1 MRIAV
6 IAPPWLPVPPPAY
19 GGTEAVIDTLSL
31 GLAALGHNVELF
43 AHPDSTCPVPTTSIV
58 PAKDTTPMGRAT
70 IEIEHAVGAYRRAA
84 SDRFDVVSD
93 HTIAGPAHCAAHPHL
108 PVVATNH
115 NPFSRTRNAIYA
127 TLVGRGAIVAISHS
141 HARSTDLPVAAVIH
155 HGIDVDIFPFGSGS
169 GRYLAMLTRM
179 SPDKGVRRAIEI
191 ARRADARL
199 LIAAKVRDPDER
211 EYFDEVIRPQIHGG
225 VEFIGEIAFA
235 EKQRLLADATALL
248 NPIEW
253 SEPFGM
259 AMLESLAC
267 GTPVIATPKGAAPEI
282 VVHGS
287 SGFLAESD
295 DDLIDAVHAV
305 GSLDRRACRQRALD
319 RFSVEAMAQNYVS
332 AFADEIDRHRV
343 RCHGDGHQS
352 RPVG

>member
-19 GGTEAVIDTLSL
+19 GGTEAVVATLSA
-31 GLAALGHNVELF
+31 GLAALGHDVELF
-43 AHPDSTCPVPTTSIV
+43 AHPDSTCPVPTTSII
-58 PAKDTTPMGRAT
+58 PASDATPMGRAS
-70 IEIEHAVGAYRRAA
+70 IEIEHAVGAYRHCA
-84 SDRFDVVSD
+84 SGRFDVVSD
-93 HTIAGPAHCAAHPHL
+93 HTIAGPVHCAAHPQL

-127 TLVGRGAIVAISHS
+127 TLIGRGAIVAISQS

-155 HGIDVDIFPFGSGS
+155 HGVDVDSFPVGSGD

-179 SPDKGVRRAIEI
+179 SPDKGVHRAIEI

-199 LIAAKVRDPDER
+199 LIAAKVRDPDEH
-211 EYFDEVIRPQIHGG
+211 EYFDEIIRPRLYGG
-225 VEFIGEIAFA
+225 VEYIGEIGFA

-267 GTPVIATPKGAAPEI
+267 GTPVIATPYGAAPEI
-282 VVHGS
+282 VVHGE
-287 SGFLAESD
+287 SGFLAEAD
-295 DDLIDAVHAV
+295 DDLIKAVHSVAA
-305 GSLDRRACRQRALD
+305 LDRRACRQRALD
-319 RFSVEAMAQNYVS
+319 RFSVEAMAQKYVS
-332 AFADEIDRHRV
+332 AFADEIDRHRG
-343 RCHGDGHQS
+343 RCQRDGQRS
-352 RPVG
+352 WPVG